1 MVALTDAVPDLTQ
14 FNITPIPITP
24 SDGSNADQTVLGYYV
39 NSTAAIN
46 IEDNPLETNNELVI
60 AQIHAIADYL
70 IASPEPQIVI
80 SIHGYG
86 TQRCDAETRYQKIYH
101 HATKICQP
109 QTSVFLGYL
118 WPSEKPTGDRSAPTG
133 DRAGTDNSFGTKVSD
148 AFGAFPILLSGF
160 FWGGLVLSIAIAAL
174 LITTDAFNGL
184 LTPILIGSV
193 LVFSLLLTLILLR
206 LSTYFR
212 DNYRAT
218 NYGVLDL
225 VELIRQLDQVISEK
239 RALQEPSIKE
249 IRIKLSFLGHSM
261 GCFILTNTIRILS
274 DVFDSNSIKQNPP
287 ADIGRVFRL
296 ERLILIAP
304 DIPAESIMPRRSNFL
319 RSSLRRCKEAYVFS
333 NEGDLALRLASTAAN
348 YFSFPARKRSSG
360 YRLGNVTAKH
370 FSSQADHHNR
380 PLQDKDYGIINLKN
394 GALESPFKCLD
405 VRASDRE
412 HHTLEELRGNK
423 VQAEH
428 LTAAPSVTVVADLFT
443 YFDCTDYVDF
453 QDDLKGFEQSKQ
465 PRGVVSFA
473 LRKAALNLTDYMHLN
488 FSYFKQSLGRGGVNV
503 HGGYFNGV
511 WSQQVMYGLV
521 FLGFQRFLMSLP
533 ESSSGDR
540 TDTMEQKLNDFSR
553 HCQQK
558 GIQVVLAPIRYEKDV
573 EDV

>member
-1 MVALTDAVPDLTQ
+1 MAALTNAVPDITQ
-14 FNITPIPITP
+14 FNITPIDALA
-24 SDGSNADQTVLGYYV
+24 SDQPVLGYYV

-46 IEDNPLETNNELVI
+46 IEDNPLETDNEAVLAKI
-60 AQIHAIADYL
+60 RTIADYL

-86 TQRCDAETRYQKIYH
+86 TQRSDAEERYQKIYR
-101 HATKICQP
+101 HAVQICQP

-133 DRAGTDNSFGTKVSD
+133 DRANADNSFGTKIRD
-148 AFGAFPILLSGF
+148 AFSALPILLSGL
-160 FWGGLVLSIAIAAL
+160 FWGGLVASLAIAIL
-174 LITTDAFNGL
+174 LITTNDFNGL
-184 LTPILIGSV
+184 LTPLLIGSV
-193 LVFSLLLTLILLR
+193 LVSAGLLTLILLR

-225 VELIRQLDQVISEK
+225 VELIRQIDQAVSEK
-239 RALQEPSIKE
+239 LALQEPLSE
-249 IRIKLSFLGHSM
+249 PRRIKLSFLGHSM
-261 GCFILTNTIRILS
+261 GCFIVTNTIRILS
-274 DVFDSNSIKQNPP
+274 DVFDTASINQNPP
-287 ADIGRVFRL
+287 AEIGRVFRL

-304 DIPAESIMPRRSNFL
+304 DIPTESIMPRRSNFL

-333 NEGDLALRLASTAAN
+333 NEGDMALRLASTAAN

-360 YRLGNVTAKH
+360 YRLGNVTVKH
-370 FSSQADHHNR
+370 FNSQADHRNYS
-380 PLQDKDYGIINLKN
+380 LQDQNYGIVNRTSDTL
-394 GALESPFKCLD
+394 GSPFKYLE

-423 VQAEH
+423 VLKEH
-428 LTAAPSVTVVADLFT
+428 LTEAPKVDIVADLFT

-453 QDDLKGFEQSKQ
+453 QDNLKDSEQPEQ

-473 LRKAALNLTDYMHLN
+473 LRKAALNLLDYVRLN
-488 FSYFKQSLGRGGVNV
+488 TSYFKQSLGFGGVNV

-511 WSQQVMYGLV
+511 WSQQVIYGLAFV
-521 FLGFQRFLMSLP
+521 GFQRFLATLP
-533 ESSSGDR
+533 EAASSDR
-540 TDTMEQKLNDFSR
+540 STEALEHKLDIFSTV
-553 HCQQK
+553 CQQK

-573 EDV
+573 NA